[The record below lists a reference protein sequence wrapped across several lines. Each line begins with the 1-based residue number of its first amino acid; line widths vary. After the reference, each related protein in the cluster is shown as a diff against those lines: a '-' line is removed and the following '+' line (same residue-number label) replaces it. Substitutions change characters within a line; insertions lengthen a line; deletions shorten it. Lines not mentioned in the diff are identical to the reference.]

1 MRFTISLLALAA
13 STPALAANIAIFE
26 DYSAAPVSAM
36 GATALG
42 HSSLVFFADGLGFA
56 NACAAADLCI
66 VEASN
71 WLLGADGVNAIN
83 TAIANGK
90 PVIVT
95 HWAFQ
100 TYDEGMNAPLGI
112 IPTDFYTSFSQ
123 TGAGSYNFY
132 QGLAGGQLTWQ
143 GSDIFGVNGSTF
155 TLAGAGWIGSAQN
168 NVAVTNSDRSIAF
181 GIAPYDFASI
191 DTDGDAMWD
200 LAEVYGEM
208 IDFLLGGG
216 GPRPTINLVG
226 SPCPSSVTAQATGF
240 TGGGTVA
247 IVRSNGTGAAVIPS
261 GPCAGTTLGL
271 STSGLGLITTITAPP
286 SGNINYAGSV
296 SAGVCGKYIQMVDMA
311 TCTVSN
317 VDQF

>member
-36 GATALG
+36 GATAYG
-42 HSSLVFFADGLGFA
+42 HTSQTFFADGLGFA

-100 TYDEGMNAPLGI
+100 SYDEGMNGPLGI
-112 IPTDFYTSFSQ
+112 IPTDYYTSFAQ

-132 QGLAGGQLTWQ
+132 GTLAGATLNWY

-155 TLAGAGWIGSAQN
+155 SLSGAGWIGSAQG
-168 NVAVTNSDRSIAF
+168 NVAVTNNDGSIAF
-181 GIAPYDFASI
+181 GIAPYDFSSI
-191 DTDGDAMWD
+191 DDDADGMWD

-208 IDFLLGGG
+208 IDYLLGGG
-216 GPRPTINLVG
+216 ARPTINLVG

-240 TGGGTVA
+240 TPGGTIA
-247 IVRSNGTGAAVIPS
+247 IVKANGTGAAVIPS

-286 SGNINYAGSV
+286 SGSVNYSGSV

>member
-42 HSSLVFFADGLGFA
+42 HTSLVFFADGLGFA

-83 TAIANGK
+83 TAI
-90 PVIVT
+90 V
-95 HWAFQ
+95 
-100 TYDEGMNAPLGI
+100 NAPLGI

-168 NVAVTNSDRSIAF
+168 NVAVTNNDRSIAF